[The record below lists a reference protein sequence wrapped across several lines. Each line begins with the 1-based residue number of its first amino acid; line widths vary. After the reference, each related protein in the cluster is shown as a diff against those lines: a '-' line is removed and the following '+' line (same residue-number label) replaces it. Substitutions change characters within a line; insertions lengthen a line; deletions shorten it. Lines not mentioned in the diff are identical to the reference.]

1 MGETNFRSEMKQP
14 LSFNSCL
21 SVNGAINASSGCGYF
36 ARRLSERYR
45 RVARSVFNGF
55 ILFHNARCIASQGLH
70 FDTRNA
76 HRSRRM
82 RLVTLPVNDSR
93 KRAKRGF
100 EIRTRPRHRFC
111 SLRGLQLNHFA
122 VYNSEITNFN

>member
-21 SVNGAINASSGCGYF
+21 SVNGAINASSECGYF

-76 HRSRRM
+76 RRSRRM

-93 KRAKRGF
+93 RK
-100 EIRTRPRHRFC
+100 TR
-111 SLRGLQLNHFA
+111 LRNSNTSAAPVLQSTGITIESFA